1 MTVGAFSEWRKLP
14 MSLSELCINTTLR
27 CGQSFRW
34 HNVPESDEWRC
45 VLHGR
50 LLSLKQDPQ
59 YLYYRT
65 YRSLISQSTT
75 TPRIQPS
82 SSSSPRA
89 ESIGAVNGPHGE
101 ITQMGS
107 SNDFHDDET
116 LELLKHYLNLSS
128 NLTDLYT
135 QWSSQDP
142 NFKKK
147 APQFTGIRILRQDAW
162 EALVSFI
169 CSSNNNI
176 TRISQMVEKLCV
188 NYGPLVATVGDRAYH
203 DFPPPEALIADDV
216 EGRLRS
222 LGFGYRAKYIHQTAL
237 IVAKER
243 EQGWLDSLRN
253 PESPVLGVQPV
264 PGDEMRPEGR
274 QGYRHA
280 HEQLL
285 GLQGVGPKVA
295 DCVCLMGLGWGEA
308 VPVDTHVWQI
318 AQRDYKFGRGAHKS
332 LTKAT
337 YDAVGNHFRKLWG
350 KEAGWA
356 HSVLFTADLRA
367 FSDRLAG
374 ASGKIDVKVAVRE
387 EGEDKESVK
396 VETEV
401 TTSTAYALKRP
412 ATEKLLE
419 SKDMKEESKG
429 NEKAVIQ
436 ASQTTTTRRMSKRL
450 RNR

>member
-203 DFPPPEALIADDV
+203 DFPPPEALTADDV

>member
-1 MTVGAFSEWRKLP
+1 
-14 MSLSELCINTTLR
+14 
-27 CGQSFRW
+27 
-34 HNVPESDEWRC
+34 
-45 VLHGR
+45 
-50 LLSLKQDPQ
+50 
-59 YLYYRT
+59 
-65 YRSLISQSTT
+65 
-75 TPRIQPS
+75 
-82 SSSSPRA
+82 
-89 ESIGAVNGPHGE
+89 
-101 ITQMGS
+101 MGS

-203 DFPPPEALIADDV
+203 DFPPPEALTADDV

-280 HEQLL
+280 H
-285 GLQGVGPKVA
+285 G
-295 DCVCLMGLGWGEA
+295 GEA

>member
-1 MTVGAFSEWRKLP
+1 
-14 MSLSELCINTTLR
+14 
-27 CGQSFRW
+27 
-34 HNVPESDEWRC
+34 
-45 VLHGR
+45 
-50 LLSLKQDPQ
+50 
-59 YLYYRT
+59 
-65 YRSLISQSTT
+65 
-75 TPRIQPS
+75 
-82 SSSSPRA
+82 
-89 ESIGAVNGPHGE
+89 
-101 ITQMGS
+101 
-107 SNDFHDDET
+107 
-116 LELLKHYLNLSS
+116 
-128 NLTDLYT
+128 
-135 QWSSQDP
+135 
-142 NFKKK
+142 
-147 APQFTGIRILRQDAW
+147 
-162 EALVSFI
+162 
-169 CSSNNNI
+169 
-176 TRISQMVEKLCV
+176 MVEKLCV

-203 DFPPPEALIADDV
+203 DFPSPEALTADDV

-253 PESPVLGVQPV
+253 PESPLLGVEPL

-356 HSVLFTADLRA
+356 HSVLFTADLRT
-367 FSDRLAG
+367 FSNRLA
-374 ASGKIDVKVAVRE
+374 ATSGKIDVKVAVKE
-387 EGEDKESVK
+387 EGDDKGSVK

-412 ATEKLLE
+412 ASEELE
-419 SKDMKEESKG
+419 SKDVKEESKE
-429 NEKAVIQ
+429 NVKAVIQ

-450 RNR
+450 RNS